1 MGSEPPGDEV
11 STTTQT
17 AALPPLL
24 TRNTLTA
31 AGAWALAAAVFVW
44 AHGVN
49 SQLSMFWVFGL
60 AFGFVLQ
67 RGRFCFASA
76 FRDLF
81 LLGHGRN
88 MKGVLFGLAIASVGF
103 GLVMSRQ
110 VPMTSLGIDPPTANV
125 LPIGSHTALGGL
137 LFGVGMVLAGGCVS
151 GSLYRMGEG
160 YVASWVAMAGL
171 MGGLLA
177 ANFSWN
183 WWWATSIGDG
193 PRIWLPRYLGHPG
206 ALVVTLLALAAAF
219 VAVLWVEHRA
229 GMVLPSAR
237 PTAVPSSGVGDDL
250 RAVGRKVFVDGW
262 PVLVA
267 GAALGGLN
275 VLLFTAQEPWGFT
288 GEVGRW
294 AVGLSS
300 ALGFPPPPMEGAS
313 ELPGCVMV
321 PSDGALAN
329 HMTFQVGG
337 MFLGSFAGAM
347 GAGEF
352 KLRIP
357 KQPVRYVQ
365 SLGGGVLMGYGAG
378 IAMGC
383 TIGAFFSSIPS
394 LAANGWVF
402 ALFLGLGAWI
412 GTKAIS
418 RIA

>member
-1 MGSEPPGDEV
+1 MATA
-11 STTTQT
+11 TTLQPTVARNVVF
-17 AALPPLL
+17 AA
-24 TRNTLTA
+24 A
-31 AGAWALAAAVFVW
+31 AWAVAAAVFVW
-44 AHGVN
+44 AHGSN
-49 SQLSMFWVFGL
+49 PQLSTFWAFGL
-60 AFGFVLQ
+60 AFGLVLQ

-88 MKGVLFGLAIASVGF
+88 MKGVLLGLAIASVGF

-110 VPMTSLGIDPPTANV
+110 VPMTSLGIVPPTANV
-125 LPIGSHTALGGL
+125 LPTGAHTALGGT

-171 MGGLLA
+171 MGGLLVSQ
-177 ANFSWN
+177 FTWN
-183 WWWATSIGDG
+183 WWWAASMSDG
-193 PRIWLPRYLGHPG
+193 PAVWLPTYLGHPG
-206 ALVVTLLALAAAF
+206 AIAVTLLALAGAF
-219 VAVLWVEHRA
+219 VGVLWMEHRA
-229 GMVLPSAR
+229 GMVVPATHSRVEASA
-237 PTAVPSSGVGDDL
+237 GVADDL
-250 RAVGRKVFVDGW
+250 RAVGRSVFVRGW

-288 GEVGRW
+288 GEVARW
-294 AVGLSS
+294 GAGLASV
-300 ALGFPPPPMEGAS
+300 LGFPPPPLEGVS
-313 ELPGCVMV
+313 DLPGCVAM
-321 PSDGALAN
+321 PSDGAILN
-329 HMTFQVGG
+329 HMSFQVGG

-352 KLRIP
+352 KIRIP

-394 LAANGWVF
+394 LAVNGWVF
-402 ALFLGLGAWI
+402 AIFLGLGAWI
-412 GTKAIS
+412 GTKLIS

>member
-1 MGSEPPGDEV
+1 MATA
-11 STTTQT
+11 TTLQPTV
-17 AALPPLL
+17 
-24 TRNTLTA
+24 TRNITFA
-31 AGAWALAAAVFVW
+31 AAAWALAAAVFVW
-44 AHGVN
+44 AHGTN
-49 SQLSMFWVFGL
+49 PQLSMFWAFGL

-88 MKGVLFGLAIASVGF
+88 MKGVLLGLAIASLGF

-110 VPMTSLGIDPPTANV
+110 VPMTTLGILPPTANV
-125 LPIGSHTALGGL
+125 LPTGAHTALGGI
-137 LFGVGMVLAGGCVS
+137 LFGIGMVLAGGCVS

-171 MGGLLA
+171 MGGLLVSQ
-177 ANFSWN
+177 FTWN
-183 WWWATSIGDG
+183 WWWAASMSDA
-193 PRIWLPRYLGHPG
+193 PRIWLPQYLGHPG
-206 ALVVTLLALAAAF
+206 AIASTLLALAAAF
-219 VAVLWVEHRA
+219 VGVLWMEHRA
-229 GMVLPSAR
+229 GMVVPVTH
-237 PTAVPSSGVGDDL
+237 PTALAPSGVADDL
-250 RAVGRKVFVDGW
+250 RAVGRSVFVRGW

-288 GEVGRW
+288 GEVARW
-294 AVGLSS
+294 GVGLAG
-300 ALGFPPPPMEGAS
+300 ALGFPPPPLEGVS
-313 ELPGCVMV
+313 DLPGCVVV
-321 PSDGALAN
+321 PSDGAIFN
-329 HMTFQVGG
+329 HMSFQVGG

-394 LAANGWVF
+394 LAMNGWVF

-412 GTKAIS
+412 GTKLIS

>member
-1 MGSEPPGDEV
+1 M
-11 STTTQT
+11 TT
-17 AALPPLL
+17 AAATHTPGV
-24 TRNTLTA
+24 TRHA
-31 AGAWALAAAVFVW
+31 AQAAAAWAAAAAVFVW
-44 AHGVN
+44 AHGTN
-49 SQLSMFWVFGL
+49 PQLSMFWAFGL

-88 MKGVLFGLAIASVGF
+88 MKGVLVGLAIASVGF

-110 VPMTSLGIDPPTANV
+110 VPMTSLGFDPPTANV
-125 LPIGSHTALGGL
+125 LPLGIHTAVGGI
-137 LFGVGMVLAGGCVS
+137 LFGIGMVLAGGCVS

-160 YVASWVAMAGL
+160 YVASWVAMLGL

-177 ANFSWN
+177 SNFTWN
-183 WWWATSIGDG
+183 WWWNATMADA
-193 PRIWLPRYLGHPG
+193 PRIWLPRYFGHPG
-206 ALVVTLLALAAAF
+206 ALALTLLALGVTY
-219 VAVLWVEHRA
+219 VAVLWWEHRA
-229 GMVLPSAR
+229 GMVVPAARETAAPSL
-237 PTAVPSSGVGDDL
+237 GVADDL
-250 RAVGRKVFVDGW
+250 RALGRTVFVRGW

-294 AVGLSS
+294 AVMLSG
-300 ALGFPPPPMEGAS
+300 ALGFPPPPMEGAAD
-313 ELPGCVMV
+313 LPGCVMV
-321 PSDGALAN
+321 PTDGALAN

-337 MFLGSFAGAM
+337 MFLGSFAGAV

-352 KLRIP
+352 KIRIP
-357 KQPVRYVQ
+357 KQPVRYFQ

-394 LAANGWVF
+394 LALNGWAF
-402 ALFLGLGAWI
+402 AIFLGMGAWI
-412 GTKAIS
+412 GTKIIS

>member
-1 MGSEPPGDEV
+1 MATA
-11 STTTQT
+11 TTVQPTVARNAIF
-17 AALPPLL
+17 AA
-24 TRNTLTA
+24 A
-31 AGAWALAAAVFVW
+31 AWALAAAVFAW
-44 AHGVN
+44 SHGTN
-49 SQLSMFWVFGL
+49 PQLSMFWAFGL

-88 MKGVLFGLAIASVGF
+88 MKGVLLGLAIASVGF

-110 VPMTSLGIDPPTANV
+110 VPMTSLGIVPPTANV
-125 LPIGSHTALGGL
+125 LPTGVHTALGGI

-171 MGGLLA
+171 LGGLLVSQ
-177 ANFSWN
+177 FTWN
-183 WWWATSIGDG
+183 WWWATSMSSA
-193 PRIWLPRYLGHPG
+193 PAVWLPSYLGHPG
-206 ALVVTLLALAAAF
+206 AIAATLLALAAAF
-219 VAVLWVEHRA
+219 VAVLWMEHRA
-229 GMVLPSAR
+229 GMVVPAAHR
-237 PTAVPSSGVGDDL
+237 TVEPSSGVADDL
-250 RAVGRKVFVDGW
+250 RAVGQSVFVRGW

-288 GEVGRW
+288 GEVARW
-294 AVGLSS
+294 GVGLAG
-300 ALGFPPPPMEGAS
+300 ALGFPPPPLEGVS
-313 ELPGCVMV
+313 DLPGCVVV
-321 PSDGALAN
+321 PSDGAILN
-329 HMTFQVGG
+329 HMSFQVGG

-365 SLGGGVLMGYGAG
+365 SLGGGILMGYGAG

-394 LAANGWVF
+394 LAVNGWVF

-412 GTKAIS
+412 GTKLIS